1 MLKRIPIRWRLA
13 VAFAASMAA
22 LLVALGALVYFRVDD
37 ALRRSVDQALQAQSA
52 EALAHPDAGSLLD
65 ADARQSG
72 MVAQVVAA
80 DGRIVRSDPA
90 SLSGLISPETAGGG
104 TARAMFGR
112 RSPSAPA
119 NGTVGARWPFPTARK
134 CSWSHARS
142 DRRRRRS
149 AMCFAA

>member
-90 SLSGLISPETAGGG
+90 SLSGLVSPRPWRRHG
-104 TARAMFGR
+104 RAMFGR

>member
-13 VAFAASMAA
+13 VAFAVSMAA

-90 SLSGLISPETAGGG
+90 SLSGLTHPRPWRRHGA
-104 TARAMFGR
+104 AMFAR

-149 AMCFAA
+149 AMCFAG